1 MGSTLA
7 TFPCIVSKF
16 HFFSFSSFFEF
27 TFPLEMDSSKLS
39 LLIFFMVSAVAARL
53 IPNGDVDEE
62 HDSDDQER
70 LDRQDYAL
78 YEVPKPAI
86 LATGICAQSPSLPCC
101 KKTIYVYE
109 LRQTPALIADLSSP
123 TCRSDG
129 YYAAKQC
136 NWAACYCVDPNGNN
150 VEVTTQRPKN
160 AWYNNYFDI
169 IC

>member
-1 MGSTLA
+1 
-7 TFPCIVSKF
+7 
-16 HFFSFSSFFEF
+16 
-27 TFPLEMDSSKLS
+27 MDSSKLS

-53 IPNGDVDEE
+53 IPKGDVDEE
-62 HDSDDQER
+62 DVSDYQER

-101 KKTIYVYE
+101 KETIYVYE
-109 LRQTPALIADLSSP
+109 LLQGPALIADLSYP
-123 TCRSDG
+123 NCRSDG

-136 NWAACYCVDPNGNN
+136 NWAACYCVDPNGNS

-160 AWYNNYFDI
+160 AYYYNHYDI
-169 IC
+169 ICPDFKEFAVESPPKI